1 MAELKVSL
9 TKVTKP
15 SLLSDEVS
23 IWDWSGSALD
33 EGDEASHLVRFDE
46 GLPWAAAG
54 NGLNKV
60 INVGDAPIHAE
71 KVLPSYAD
79 VAVLALIVFLD
90 LGFWINFGFSVL
102 EVELCSWC
110 LDLNGPVKNRL
121 IWFFSGFW
129 IIFGFSVLEV
139 ELCSSCLD
147 LNGRNND
154 NSSLAIVNVKL
165 VGAENYKM
173 WVMAMKIALKGKNK
187 MEFIDGQYAGQ
198 VYFEIAL
205 EVWNEL
211 KEIYDKMDG
220 STILA
225 KDPLPNAKDVFNV
238 VSREES
244 HRGLHPGSSSSSK
257 VQPATFIAKTN
268 NNTNNFNRRVNG
280 NNNYNNDNRGPNP
293 NLLCKNCGLIGH
305 TIERCY
311 EIIGY
316 PTGFK
321 RNPNLSRHT
330 RNNNNKINANTE
342 VKHSVPRTSGSISSS
357 FTNEHMVKLLSLIN
371 EKPTPTAN
379 MLGIE
384 PSLSNNNVSFKLPN
398 FYNNN
403 VFFNLNFKRFF
414 YAKTKSNMY
423 HVTLGWIIDYEANQ
437 HLTGFVTRMNNV
449 VNISKLK
456 ITVGHPNG
464 TLAKISAIGSLRLTS
479 GIVLFDVLVVPEY
492 NVSLLSVNKMIK
504 DSKFFI
510 GFDEHKCYIQDLNL
524 GKLVGTRS
532 VTGGLY
538 LFDLDKIGMF
548 ATCNY
553 VFVCNVSSELYHYRL
568 GHPANQVLSI
578 FGKKL
583 GFSKKD
589 HLSPCDICHRAKQ
602 TREPFPLSDH
612 KSKSVGDIVHCDVWG
627 PYGVV
632 SEDGFKYFLT
642 IVDDYSRAV
651 WVYLLKSK
659 TEVGKSIES
668 FIKLVFTQFGKKVKV
683 VRSDNGTKFVNHH
696 LSNLFNDLGIIHQT
710 SCAYTPQQNGVAERK
725 HRHLLNVTRSLMFQ
739 GGSLCLCGLLDPTI
753 DRSLLP
759 VKDGE

>member
-1 MAELKVSL
+1 MAIG
-9 TKVTKP
+9 
-15 SLLSDEVS
+15 DA
-23 IWDWSGSALD
+23 SGS
-33 EGDEASHLVRFDE
+33 S
-46 GLPWAAAG
+46 
-54 NGLNKV
+54 
-60 INVGDAPIHAE
+60 
-71 KVLPSYAD
+71 
-79 VAVLALIVFLD
+79 
-90 LGFWINFGFSVL
+90 
-102 EVELCSWC
+102 VEL
-110 LDLNGPVKNRL
+110 
-121 IWFFSGFW
+121 I
-129 IIFGFSVLEV
+129 
-139 ELCSSCLD
+139 
-147 LNGRNND
+147 NNHD
-154 NSSLAIVNVKL
+154 A
-165 VGAENYKM
+165 GYGYENCFKR
-173 WVMAMKIALKGKNK
+173 KKNK
-187 MEFIDGQYAGQ
+187 MEFIDELYVGQ
-198 VYFEIAL
+198 VYSEIAL

-211 KEIYDKMDG
+211 KETYDKMDG
-220 STILA
+220 SVVFNLMHKINNLKQGDLFVPDYYHKLNSLWREFDILIILPACFLMGLNDIYQPIRSTILA
-225 KDPLPNAKDVFNV
+225 KDPLPNAMDIFYV

-244 HRGLHPGSSSSSK
+244 HRGLHPGSSSS
-257 VQPATFIAKTN
+257 
-268 NNTNNFNRRVNG
+268 R
-280 NNNYNNDNRGPNP
+280 
-293 NLLCKNCGLIGH
+293 
-305 TIERCY
+305 RCY

-342 VKHSVPRTSGSISSS
+342 VNHSVPRTSGSISSS

-371 EKPTPTAN
+371 EKPTPAAN
-379 MLGIE
+379 KFGIE
-384 PSLSNNNVSFKLPN
+384 PSLSNNN
-398 FYNNN
+398 
-403 VFFNLNFKRFF
+403 
-414 YAKTKSNMY
+414 
-423 HVTLGWIIDYEANQ
+423 
-437 HLTGFVTRMNNV
+437 
-449 VNISKLK
+449 
-456 ITVGHPNG
+456 
-464 TLAKISAIGSLRLTS
+464 
-479 GIVLFDVLVVPEY
+479 
-492 NVSLLSVNKMIK
+492 
-504 DSKFFI
+504 
-510 GFDEHKCYIQDLNL
+510 DLNL

-568 GHPANQVLSI
+568 GHPAEQVLSI

-739 GGSLCLCGLLDPTI
+739 GGSLCLCGLDVKFDENVFPFKMKNSNVFSQESNEENSLKFFDVQNPESPYDEEGDTSTEDDNSRI
-753 DRSLLP
+753 ASDDCTAVEDEVARGATHIEENVTSEGNVHVNQNGEGRSSPIGVSPELRRSIRPKVMPARFNDFVVNSSVRYGLEKYVCYNNLSKRNLCFSTTLNKTTEPKIFQEASQNPKWVEFTNHEMEALFRNNTYVLVDLP
-759 VKDGE
+759 PKTKAIGYEWLWRIVK